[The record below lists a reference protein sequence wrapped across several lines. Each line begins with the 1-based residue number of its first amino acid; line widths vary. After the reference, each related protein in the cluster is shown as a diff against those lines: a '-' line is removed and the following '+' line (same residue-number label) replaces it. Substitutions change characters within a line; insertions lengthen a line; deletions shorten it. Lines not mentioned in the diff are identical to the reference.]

1 MFAFVLLP
9 SYWIIK
15 KIEIVITKKGT
26 YRTMS
31 SVPYNRIVN
40 LLKTNDLNE
49 KTRYLVLAVNN
60 SILVG
65 AEDIKS

>member
-1 MFAFVLLP
+1 
-9 SYWIIK
+9 
-15 KIEIVITKKGT
+15 
-26 YRTMS
+26 MS

-60 SILVG
+60 SILVR

>member
-1 MFAFVLLP
+1 
-9 SYWIIK
+9 
-15 KIEIVITKKGT
+15 
-26 YRTMS
+26 MS

-60 SILVG
+60 SILVE